1 MTRKARNAPLAALVT
16 GVAFAAALMLG
27 ASGAAAQD
35 KVKVGSKIDSEGALL
50 GNMIVLVLEN
60 LGVPVENRLSL
71 GPTKIVRTAL
81 TAGEIDVYPEYT
93 GNGAFFFQMENDP
106 AFKAG
111 KSAYETVKKLDR
123 EKNNL
128 VWLDPAPANNTW
140 AIAVRQDFATAEK
153 LESMAD
159 FAKVAGAGKVKLAA
173 SAEFVESAAALP
185 SFEKT
190 YGFTMPR
197 DNVVVLPGGDT
208 AVTMRAAAQQVGG
221 VNSAMVY
228 GTDGA
233 ISALDLKVMTDTKGA
248 QIVYEPAAVIRAPVL
263 EKHPAIRPALS
274 KVFTS
279 LTLED
284 LQRLNAQIAVEGR
297 QARDVAKGYLDQK
310 GLLSKS

>member
-1 MTRKARNAPLAALVT
+1 
-16 GVAFAAALMLG
+16 
-27 ASGAAAQD
+27 
-35 KVKVGSKIDSEGALL
+35 
-50 GNMIVLVLEN
+50 MIVLVLEN

-128 VWLDPAPANNTW
+128 VWLEPAPANNTW
-140 AIAVRQDFATAEK
+140 AIAVREDFARAEK

-159 FAKVAGAGKVKLAA
+159 FARVAGAGKAKLAA

-263 EKHPAIRPALS
+263 EKHPAIGPALS

-310 GLLSKS
+310 GLLTKS